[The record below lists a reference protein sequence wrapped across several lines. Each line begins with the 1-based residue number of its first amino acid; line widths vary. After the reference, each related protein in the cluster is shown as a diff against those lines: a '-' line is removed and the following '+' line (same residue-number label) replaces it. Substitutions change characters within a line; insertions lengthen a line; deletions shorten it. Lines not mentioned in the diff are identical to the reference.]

1 MLVEGGVISPLFQVL
16 LAQRGRSVAESVKA
30 LQNQGHMPCSPKTL
44 RRAHSMAASHAYQT
58 AANGAVRTNS
68 ISGPEQLRQEIIYAP
83 VAELQQKINQR
94 HHPGPGPSGGSPE
107 GEQYGFG
114 VQFQHQQNQFFNH
127 HHHVMPDQ
135 R

>member
-1 MLVEGGVISPLFQVL
+1 M
-16 LAQRGRSVAESVKA
+16 AESVKA
-30 LQNQGHMPCSPKTL
+30 LQIQGHMPCSPKTL
-44 RRAHSMAASHAYQT
+44 RRAHSMAASHAYQMS
-58 AANGAVRTNS
+58 ANPIRTNS

-94 HHPGPGPSGGSPE
+94 HNPGAMQTGGSPE

-127 HHHVMPDQ
+127 HHDQ